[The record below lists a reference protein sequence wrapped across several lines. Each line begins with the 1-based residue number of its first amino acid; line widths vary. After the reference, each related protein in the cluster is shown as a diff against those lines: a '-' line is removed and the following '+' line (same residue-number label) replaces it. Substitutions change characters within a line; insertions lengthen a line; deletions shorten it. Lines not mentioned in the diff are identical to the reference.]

1 MPWIHAWRRCVLATK
16 RPRYQGT
23 GQPVTSLMHAWYPG
37 PMAPVVAMIRGGM
50 VMGIQKHRRSKM
62 SGATRRAHWKLRGA
76 TLVNCPKCHSPMRAH
91 RVCPTCGTYAGR
103 DVMKIE
109 AAEEK

>member
-1 MPWIHAWRRCVLATK
+1 M
-16 RPRYQGT
+16 
-23 GQPVTSLMHAWYPG
+23 MHAWYPG

-91 RVCPTCGTYAGR
+91 RVCPTCRTYAGR

>member
-1 MPWIHAWRRCVLATK
+1 
-16 RPRYQGT
+16 
-23 GQPVTSLMHAWYPG
+23 MHAWYPG

-76 TLVNCPKCHSPMRAH
+76 TLANCPKCPSPKRPH
-91 RVCPTCGTYAGR
+91 RVCPTCGTYAVR

-109 AAEEK
+109 AAVDIYNQWKRLKAKELARDAVMRWSAAGS